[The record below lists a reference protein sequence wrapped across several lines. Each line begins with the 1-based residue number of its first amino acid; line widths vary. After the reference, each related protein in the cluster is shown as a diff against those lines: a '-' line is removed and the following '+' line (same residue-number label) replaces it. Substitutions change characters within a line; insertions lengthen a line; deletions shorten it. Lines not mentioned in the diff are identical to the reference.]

1 MIAPPFQDGKAKLLR
16 VLADSTLISFLHYA
30 PFHFNA
36 SELRDIPTDNPPDD
50 IPDMHAKK
58 KPMRKIFPSLF
69 SSSILQPGFHVGW
82 GHVIVIP
89 PVRDK

>member
-16 VLADSTLISFLHYA
+16 VLADSTLISFLPYA

-58 KPMRKIFPSLF
+58 SQCAKF
-69 SSSILQPGFHVGW
+69 SHPYFLLLYCNLVFMLDGVM
-82 GHVIVIP
+82 
-89 PVRDK
+89 